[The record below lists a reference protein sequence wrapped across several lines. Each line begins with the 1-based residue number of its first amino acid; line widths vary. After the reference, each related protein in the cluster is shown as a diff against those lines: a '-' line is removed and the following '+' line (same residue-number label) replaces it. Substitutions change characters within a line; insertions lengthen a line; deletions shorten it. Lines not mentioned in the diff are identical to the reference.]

1 MLKKCLTVTL
11 VAAALGGALAHSA
24 DFVTASGM
32 PLKTGFGECVRTGYW
47 TPASEPCEAPATQLA
62 RSAAA
67 FFAFGS
73 AELDDEARAALDELL
88 DTLGHADLERVTAV
102 GHADAIGSD
111 DYNERLSERRAD
123 AVRDY
128 LLAKGLDPRAIVVE
142 GKGKR
147 EPVTEGACDW
157 ARDPLDK
164 AELVA
169 CLQPDRRVEVDVVG
183 APRELTRTAKRIN

>member
-1 MLKKCLTVTL
+1 MVKKCLTVTL

-24 DFVTASGM
+24 DYVTASGM
-32 PLKTGFGECVRTGYW
+32 PLKAGFGQCVRTGYW
-47 TPASEPCEAPATQLA
+47 MPASEPCEAPVAH
-62 RSAAA
+62 SAAA

-88 DTLGHADLERVTAV
+88 ETLRGAEVERLMAV
-102 GHADAIGSD
+102 GHADAIGAD

-128 LLAKGLDPRAIVVE
+128 LLAKGLDPRAIIVE

-147 EPVTEGACDW
+147 EPVTAGACDW
-157 ARDPLDK
+157 ASDPLDK

-169 CLQPDRRVEVDVVG
+169 CLQPDRRVEVDVLG
-183 APRELTRTAKRIN
+183 APRSLTQTAKRMQ